1 MHLGALIGVL
11 TVAVGVGGM
20 AVEAS
25 ATPASGKT
33 VVVKCAK
40 QSLQKAINA
49 APAHATLLVSGTC
62 HGQFTDSKSL
72 TIKGNPKATLS
83 GDAAGTVLNI
93 SSHPLVRLESVAVS
107 SGRGVHGAGISA
119 RHGASLSLD
128 HVNMNDDEATGVVE
142 AEGGAID
149 MQGHGRLTVADSV
162 FTGNVAVVDGAGSQQ
177 PQTAEGGAIWYS
189 AAIVTITGSR
199 FSGNLAAA
207 ASSDAATT
215 AFGGAIAG
223 QGRLTVTSTV
233 FTANKVSARDSGSSN
248 DVAGGGAVYVE
259 QTSPSTVIST
269 STFADNGVL
278 GQGIDIVDLSGGA
291 VSVDPIGVSTL
302 KVTDTRFT
310 RTSLSATSSSQT
322 ASGQG
327 GALFADVTSA
337 ELSGVRISKSVL
349 SVSSTQN
356 AASATGGGA
365 ELAGHGTVSDSAFTG
380 SRLTVGGIQ
389 SNAGGG
395 GAYLYGE
402 KWAVHGT
409 TFDSNVINAGATQDV
424 RVDGGGVE
432 MAGIGPRTM
441 TTSTVSN
448 NTATVA
454 RAALNGDVLG
464 AGLAME
470 GDEHVHPDVV
480 SDSTITGNVG
490 TVNAMMT
497 PVASGG
503 GVLSDDLL
511 DLRYDTIAGNRLSTT
526 GGNTIDSF
534 GGGVDAIDQ
543 SIRAPLVVG
552 SIVTGNTAAGGPTCS
567 DQGLISGGY
576 NLFGSL
582 TGCPVTTLGSDQV
595 NAAARL
601 GPLAANGGPTKTIAL
616 RAGSRA
622 LDRVPKAACLKVV
635 KRDERGVKRPQGTRC
650 DEGAYEKKR

>member
-1 MHLGALIGVL
+1 MRMGALIGVL

-20 AVEAS
+20 AVDAS

-33 VVVKCAK
+33 VVVKCAR

-49 APAHATLLVSGTC
+49 APARAKLLVSGTC

-83 GDAAGTVLNI
+83 GDAAGTVLTI
-93 SSHPLVRLESVAVS
+93 SGHPLVRLESVAVS
-107 SGRGVHGAGISA
+107 SGRGVRGAGISA

-128 HVNMNDDEATGVVE
+128 HVTMNDDEATGVV
-142 AEGGAID
+142 AAGGGAID
-149 MQGHGRLTVADSV
+149 MQGHGRLTVTDSV

-189 AAIVTITGSR
+189 AATVTITGSR
-199 FSGNLAAA
+199 FTRNLAAA
-207 ASSDAATT
+207 TSSDAATT

-233 FTANKVSARDSGSSN
+233 FTANKVSARDGGSSN
-248 DVAGGGAVYVE
+248 EVAGGGAVYVE
-259 QTSPSTVIST
+259 HASPSTVIST
-269 STFADNGVL
+269 STFTDNELL

-310 RTSLSATSSSQT
+310 HTSLSATSSSQT
-322 ASGQG
+322 AGGQG
-327 GALFADVTSA
+327 GALFADVTST
-337 ELSGVRISKSVL
+337 ELSGVRISKSAM

-365 ELAGHGTVSDSAFTG
+365 ELAGRGTVTDSAFTG
-380 SRLTVGGIQ
+380 NRLTVNAVQ

-409 TFDSNVINAGATQDV
+409 TLDSNVIDASATEDV

-432 MAGIGPRTM
+432 IAGIGPRTM
-441 TTSTVSN
+441 TASTVSN
-448 NTATVA
+448 NTVTVSH
-454 RAALNGDVLG
+454 AALNGNVLG

-470 GDEHVHPDVV
+470 GDEFVHADVV
-480 SDSTITGNVG
+480 SDSTISGNVG

-511 DLRYDTIAGNRLSTT
+511 DLRYDTISGNALSAA

-543 SIRAPLVVG
+543 SIRAPIVVG
-552 SIVTGNTAAGGPTCS
+552 SIVTGNTAAGGATCS
-567 DQGLISGGY
+567 DQGLVSGGY

-582 TGCPVTTLGSDQV
+582 TDCPVTPLGSDQV
-595 NAAARL
+595 GAAAKL

-616 RAGSRA
+616 GKGSRA
-622 LDRVPKAACLKVV
+622 LDRVPKAACRKVV
-635 KRDERGVKRPQGTRC
+635 KRDQRGVTRPQGSKC